1 MNGVEDISIIG
12 VGQTAIERQKPAD
25 TFADMAF
32 EAVTKALK
40 DANMAIDDIDNIVT
54 TSNDFWDGR
63 TISSMAV
70 NDAVG
75 AGLGKNITTL
85 EGDGAFS
92 AFYGMCRILSGSYKN
107 TLVVAHVKGS
117 ISDNIFITNGIF
129 DPLYMRPIGLDSLNT
144 AALQMRRYMAK
155 YGITEEQCAKVSV
168 KNHANGLKNPNAQIK
183 KAVTLDDVMESRVIA
198 DPLKL
203 FDCSP
208 ISDGAAAVIIS
219 GEESAKK
226 HKNAVKV
233 RGVGYCAD
241 AYFLGDRDLADAN
254 ALDMAASRAYES
266 AEISN
271 PLAEIDVAE
280 VYDAFSYMELMWYEG
295 LGFCAPGAGGKL
307 IDRGV
312 TEMGGKLP
320 VNPSGG
326 LLCGHPV
333 ITGGLIR
340 LIEACLQVRGDAG
353 DHQVKGVKTALAHGV
368 NGACGQS
375 HCVWIVGR

>member
-1 MNGVEDISIIG
+1 MNTIEDVAIIG
-12 VGQTAIERQKPAD
+12 VGQTTIERRKPAD
-25 TFADMAF
+25 TFADMAY

-40 DANMAIDDIDNIVT
+40 DAGMSIADVDNVVT

-75 AGLGKNITTL
+75 AGLGKNMTTV
-85 EGDGAFS
+85 EGDGTFS

-107 TLVVAHVKGS
+107 SLVVAHVKGS
-117 ISDNIFITNGIF
+117 ISDNIHITNGIF
-129 DPLYMRPIGLDSLNT
+129 DPIYMRPIGLDSVNT
-144 AALQMRRYMAK
+144 AALQMRRYMTK

-168 KNHANGLKNPNAQIK
+168 KNHTNGLKNPNAQIK
-183 KAVTLDDVMESRVIA
+183 KAVTVEEVMESRVMA

-203 FDCSP
+203 LDCSP
-208 ISDGAAAVIIS
+208 VSDAAAAIIIS

-233 RGVGYCAD
+233 KGVGYCAD
-241 AYFLGDRDLADAN
+241 AYFLGDRDLADAE
-254 ALDMAASRAYES
+254 ALDMAASTAYEAAGITDPPS
-266 AEISN
+266 A
-271 PLAEIDVAE
+271 IDVVE
-280 VYDAFSYMELMWYEG
+280 LYDAFSYMELMWYEG
-295 LGFCAPGAGGKL
+295 LGFCSQGGGGKL
-307 IDRGV
+307 IDKGM
-312 TEMGGKLP
+312 TEMEGNLP

-333 ITGGLIR
+333 IVGGLIR
-340 LIEACLQVRGDAG
+340 LIEACLQVRGEAG
-353 DHQVKGVKTALAHGV
+353 EHQVKGAKTALAHGV

>member
-1 MNGVEDISIIG
+1 MNTIEDVAIIG
-12 VGQTAIERQKPAD
+12 VGQTAIERRKPAD
-25 TFADMAF
+25 TFADMAY

-40 DANMAIDDIDNIVT
+40 DAGMNIADVDNIVT

-75 AGLGKNITTL
+75 AGLGKNISTV

-117 ISDNIFITNGIF
+117 ISDNIHITNGIF
-129 DPLYMRPIGLDSLNT
+129 DPIYMRPIGLDSLNT
-144 AALQMRRYMAK
+144 AALQMRRYMTK

-168 KNHANGLKNPNAQIK
+168 KNHANALKNPYAQIK
-183 KAVTLDDVMESRVIA
+183 KAVTVEEVMESRVIA

-208 ISDGAAAVIIS
+208 ISDAAAALIIS

-233 RGVGYCAD
+233 KGVGYCTD
-241 AYFLGDRDLADAN
+241 AYFLGDRDLADAE
-254 ALDMAASRAYES
+254 ALDMAASTAYE
-266 AEISN
+266 AAGITD
-271 PLAEIDVAE
+271 PLSEIDVAE
-280 VYDAFSYMELMWYEG
+280 LYDAFSYMELMWYEG
-295 LGFCAPGAGGKL
+295 LGFCPQGGGGKL
-307 IDRGV
+307 IDKGT
-312 TEMGGKLP
+312 TEMDGKLP

-326 LLCGHPV
+326 LLSGHPV
-333 ITGGLIR
+333 IVGGLIR
-340 LIEACLQVRGDAG
+340 LVEACLQVRGDAG
-353 DHQVKGVKTALAHGV
+353 EHQVKGVKTALAHGV

>member
-1 MNGVEDISIIG
+1 MNTIEDVAIIG
-12 VGQTAIERQKPAD
+12 VGQTAIERRKPAD
-25 TFADMAF
+25 TFADMAY

-40 DANMAIDDIDNIVT
+40 DAGMNIADVDNIVT

-75 AGLGKNITTL
+75 AGLGKNISTV

-117 ISDNIFITNGIF
+117 ISDNIHITNGIF
-129 DPLYMRPIGLDSLNT
+129 DPIYMRPIGLDSLNT
-144 AALQMRRYMAK
+144 AALQMRRYMTK

-168 KNHANGLKNPNAQIK
+168 KNHANALKNPYAQIK
-183 KAVTLDDVMESRVIA
+183 KAVTVEEVMESRVIA

-203 FDCSP
+203 LDCSP
-208 ISDGAAAVIIS
+208 ISDAAAALIIS

-233 RGVGYCAD
+233 KGVGYCTD
-241 AYFLGDRDLADAN
+241 AYFLGDRDLADAE
-254 ALDMAASRAYES
+254 ALDMAASTAYE
-266 AEISN
+266 AAGITD
-271 PLAEIDVAE
+271 PLSEIDVAE
-280 VYDAFSYMELMWYEG
+280 LYDAFSYMELMWYEG
-295 LGFCAPGAGGKL
+295 LGFCPQGGGGKL
-307 IDRGV
+307 IDKGT
-312 TEMGGKLP
+312 TEMDGKLP

-326 LLCGHPV
+326 LLSGHPV
-333 ITGGLIR
+333 IVGGLIR
-340 LIEACLQVRGDAG
+340 LVEACLQVRGDAG
-353 DHQVKGVKTALAHGV
+353 EHQVKGV
-368 NGACGQS
+368 
-375 HCVWIVGR
+375 

>member
-1 MNGVEDISIIG
+1 MNGVEDITIIG
-12 VGQTAIERQKPAD
+12 VGQTAIERQKPAE
-25 TFADMAF
+25 TFADMAY
-32 EAVTKALK
+32 EVVTKALK
-40 DANMAIDDIDNIVT
+40 DAGMGIDDIDNIVT

-75 AGLGKNITTL
+75 AGLGKNITTV
-85 EGDGAFS
+85 EGDGTFS

-107 TLVVAHVKGS
+107 SLVVTHVKGS
-117 ISDNIFITNGIF
+117 ISDNIHITNGIF
-129 DPLYMRPIGLDSLNT
+129 DPIYMRPIGLDSLNT
-144 AALQMRRYMAK
+144 AALQMRRYMTK
-155 YGITEEQCAKVSV
+155 YGITEEQCGKVSV
-168 KNHANGLKNPNAQIK
+168 KNHANALKNPYAQIR

-198 DPLKL
+198 DPVKL
-203 FDCSP
+203 LDCSP
-208 ISDGAAAVIIS
+208 ISDGAAAIIIS

-254 ALDMAASRAYES
+254 ALDMAASRAYE
-266 AEISN
+266 AAGITD
-271 PLAEIDVAE
+271 PLSEIDVAE

-295 LGFCAPGAGGKL
+295 LGFCSPGAGGKL

-312 TEMGGKLP
+312 TEMSGKLP

-333 ITGGLIR
+333 ITAGLVR

>member
-1 MNGVEDISIIG
+1 MNSIEDITIIG
-12 VGQTAIERQKPAD
+12 VGQTTIERQKPAD
-25 TFADMAF
+25 TFADMAY
-32 EAVTKALK
+32 EATNLALK
-40 DANMAIDDIDNIVT
+40 DAGMSIADIDNIVT

-75 AGLGKNITTL
+75 AGLGKNITTA
-85 EGDGAFS
+85 EGDGTFS

-117 ISDNIFITNGIF
+117 ISDNIHITNGIF
-129 DPLYMRPIGLDSLNT
+129 DPIYMRPIGLDSLNSS
-144 AALQMRRYMAK
+144 ALQMRRYMTK

-168 KNHANGLKNPNAQIK
+168 KNHGNALNNPYAQIK
-183 KAVTLDDVMESRVIA
+183 KAVTLEEVMESRVIA

-203 FDCSP
+203 YDCSP
-208 ISDGAAAVIIS
+208 ISDAAAAIIIS

-254 ALDMAASRAYES
+254 ALDMAASAAYEM
-266 AEISN
+266 AGITD
-271 PLAEIDVAE
+271 PLREIDVAE

-295 LGFCAPGAGGKL
+295 LGFCAPGGGGKL
-307 IDRGV
+307 MDKGV
-312 TEMGGKLP
+312 TEITGKLP

-326 LLCGHPV
+326 LLSGHPV
-333 ITGGLIR
+333 IVGGLIR
-340 LIEACLQVRGDAG
+340 LAEACLQVRGNAG
-353 DHQVKGVKTALAHGV
+353 GHQVKGVKTALAHGV